1 LVANK
6 CVYKPKFCI
15 SCPIVIKNSTIAL
28 HANKRTVGYI
38 EFEIKFSYLIGN
50 KEKEREEENE
60 KTEKERKRE
69 SQ

>member
-1 LVANK
+1 
-6 CVYKPKFCI
+6 
-15 SCPIVIKNSTIAL
+15 L